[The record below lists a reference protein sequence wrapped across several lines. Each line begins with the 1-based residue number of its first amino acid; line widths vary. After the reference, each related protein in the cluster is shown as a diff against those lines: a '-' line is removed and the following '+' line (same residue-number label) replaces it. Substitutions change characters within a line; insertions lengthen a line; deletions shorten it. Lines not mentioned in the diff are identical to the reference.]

1 MKSVMPQNGSAPAEL
16 ETPMID
22 YYLGQLEQA
31 FSRIE
36 CDVQSLHEGENAW
49 EIDPEDGMYVFR
61 GFMHPFYVQKHVV
74 DLLREVW
81 HIYDGTREIINAKWQ
96 AGQVQ
101 VTDTDLDNGKGPG
114 KAIVN
119 KHVRSCRWVQLCGD
133 LANLTKHYRLSHAT
147 KTGNGPPQLGDS
159 MLTCL
164 TSGKMEFGTAPDG
177 SREIKLEKP
186 VPMRPTL
193 VVLNENGQVV
203 GDAVEIALKARDSWL
218 VLLRACGFSFER

>member
-1 MKSVMPQNGSAPAEL
+1 
-16 ETPMID
+16 MID

-36 CDVQSLHEGENAW
+36 FDVQSLHKGENAW
-49 EIDPEDGMYVFR
+49 EKDLVDGMQDFR
-61 GFMHPFYVQKHVV
+61 GFIHPFLVQKHVV

-96 AGQVQ
+96 AGQIQ
-101 VTDTDLDNGKGPG
+101 VKDTNLDKGNGPG

-119 KHVRSCRWVQLCGD
+119 QHVQSCRWIQLCGD
-133 LANLTKHYRLSHAT
+133 LANLTKHYKLAHAT
-147 KTGNGPPQLGDS
+147 KTGAGPPQLGDS
-159 MLTCL
+159 MLTCQ
-164 TSGKMEFGTAPDG
+164 TSGKMDLSTDSDG
-177 SREIKLEKP
+177 IRTIKLEKP

-193 VVLNENGQVV
+193 VVLDESDKTI

-218 VLLRACGFSFER
+218 VLLRRCGFTFERRSP